1 MKGTHL
7 MKKSPV
13 SRNPIAPVALA
24 LSTRAIHGRKLYAF
38 QGPVSPPIVQT
49 STYRFADSSDAV
61 RYAKGDPT
69 VYVYTRYHNPT
80 VAEAEERLAFMMGT
94 EKALLL
100 SSGMAAI
107 TSAIM
112 SVVRAGDEIISTPA
126 LYGGTYRFFRDILP
140 GLAITVKYVRA
151 DALNRLPALV
161 TRRTRLVYFET
172 PTNPTLGIVDI
183 GALVAAVRHAERKAG
198 HRITIM
204 IDNTFA
210 TVLNQNPLAMGVDV
224 TLESGTKYLGG
235 HSDLLAGVVAG
246 TEEFVRGV
254 HTQMK
259 YFGGCADPFA
269 AYLMIR
275 SLKTFALRV
284 QRQNE
289 NALALAQYL
298 ERHRNILRVLYPGLS
313 SHPQH
318 PVARRQMVEAGGQ
331 GYGGMV
337 TIEVRGGVRGAVK
350 VCDALRVAVNA
361 MSLGGTETLVS
372 IPVYS
377 SHVNMSSG
385 ELRRHGVTPGMIRV
399 SVGVE
404 GIDDLQRDFA
414 QALKR
419 APR

>member
-7 MKKSPV
+7 MKKSSV